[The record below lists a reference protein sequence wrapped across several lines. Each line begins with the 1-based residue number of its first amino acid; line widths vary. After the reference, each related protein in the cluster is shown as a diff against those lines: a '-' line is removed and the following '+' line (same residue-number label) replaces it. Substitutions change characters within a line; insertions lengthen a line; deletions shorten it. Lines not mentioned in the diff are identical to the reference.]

1 MVDESRIDED
11 GGEAGDGDRGHP
23 GVRLSAA
30 DVEEILACGNLE
42 VLGRLPRASNATLFV
57 KVTRGDLAL
66 PAVYKPRRGERPL
79 WDFRDG
85 TLYRREVAAYVVSE
99 ALGWGLVPPTVAR
112 DGEFGVGSVQLFVT
126 EDDDVDMLALV
137 DAGDDVLRPMAVLDV
152 VMNNA
157 DRKVSHCIVDD
168 AGHLWGIDHGLTFHD
183 EPKLRTVLWAWA
195 GERVPPHMR
204 SGVGAL
210 VTELGSSRSDVMS
223 RLVDLLHDDEID
235 ALTDRAG
242 ALAESG
248 RFPEPD
254 PFGHP
259 VPWPP
264 Y

>member
-1 MVDESRIDED
+1 MVDEPDPDESE
-11 GGEAGDGDRGHP
+11 EA
-23 GVRLSAA
+23 GVRLDAA
-30 DVEEILACGNLE
+30 DVEEILACGDME

-57 KVTRGDLAL
+57 KVTHGDMAL
-66 PAVYKPRRGERPL
+66 PGVYKPRRGERPL

-126 EDDDVDMLALV
+126 EDADVDMLALV
-137 DAGDDVLRPMAVLDV
+137 DAGDDFLRPMAVLDV

-157 DRKVSHCIVDD
+157 DRKVSHCVVDD
-168 AGHLWGIDHGLTFHD
+168 TGRLWGIDHGLTFHD

-204 SGVGAL
+204 SHVADL
-210 VTELGSSRSDVMS
+210 AAELASARSDVVS
-223 RLVDLLHDDEID
+223 VLADLLHDDEID
-235 ALTDRAG
+235 ALAARVDT
-242 ALAESG
+242 LAESG

-254 PFGHP
+254 PYGHP
-259 VPWPP
+259 LPWPP

>member
-1 MVDESRIDED
+1 MSDEPDPDAS
-11 GGEAGDGDRGHP
+11 GDS

-30 DVEEILACGNLE
+30 DVEEVLACGDME

-112 DGEFGVGSVQLFVT
+112 GGEFGVGSVQLFVT
-126 EDDDVDMLALV
+126 EDAGVDMLALV
-137 DAGDDVLRPMAVLDV
+137 EEGDDLLRPMAVLDV

-168 AGHLWGIDHGLTFHD
+168 AGRLWGIDHGLTFHD

-195 GERVPPHMR
+195 GERVPPPMR
-204 SGVGAL
+204 SDAADL
-210 VTELGSSRSDVMS
+210 AAELDSTRSEVAT
-223 RLVDLLHDDEID
+223 LLGDLLHDDEIT
-235 ALTDRAG
+235 ALAGRAG
-242 ALAESG
+242 ELAGSG

-254 PFGHP
+254 PHGHP